1 MLRSR
6 VVVCLLSTLTAA
18 QQYIVSTVAGGVAQT
33 SPAVGNSV
41 SLSMAFGLATDAAG
55 NVYFSAAYCVFK
67 LDPNG
72 IMTRIAGTGKPGY
85 SGDGEGRPDHWLV

>member
-1 MLRSR
+1 
-6 VVVCLLSTLTAA
+6 
-18 QQYIVSTVAGGVAQT
+18 
-33 SPAVGNSV
+33 
-41 SLSMAFGLATDAAG
+41 MAFGLATDAAG